1 MSITP
6 QDILEQEFHVRFR
19 GFDMAEV
26 DAFLEMVAEHF
37 SMLFE
42 ENRQLSEQLQAMQQ
56 AQIEQQAQVEQQAPA
71 VDSRLG
77 ENLKEAIV
85 SVREVASELKS
96 SGRQE
101 SAADLT
107 GTMNEIRQS
116 TEKINAGLAA
126 LKEDSEIFSSLKEIV
141 TSAREAVGE
150 KGSVVHQEIPA
161 DLADSLAELKQNT
174 EKINA
179 DLAVL
184 KGELSSVEQGREQL
198 KSELQDM
205 LRSHLDKIDD
215 RLSGESP
222 AAVPPPF
229 PVPEKEAPL
238 QSAETERADQEA
250 ESVMDSPPGDEEQ
263 KEAESGMDSRP
274 GDEEQE
280 EAESLLDSRPSDAE
294 QVDDDMQKEEAIRQ
308 EDTTHF
314 NEADILNEDKL
325 RDLFAS
331 IMDDDDSPKEAETS
345 NDMLFGGQGLVKDD
359 HEPEVTFIL
368 DEALEEEETGLQA
381 GNKPDN

>member
-37 SMLFE
+37 SMLFD
-42 ENRQLSEQLQAMQQ
+42 ENRQLSEQLQAL
-56 AQIEQQAQVEQQAPA
+56 QQAQVEQQAPA
-71 VDSRLG
+71 VDSRLE

-101 SAADLT
+101 PAADLT

-126 LKEDSEIFSSLKEIV
+126 LKEDGEIFSSLKEIV
-141 TSAREAVGE
+141 TSAREAAGE
-150 KGSVVHQEIPA
+150 KGSAVHQEIPA

-179 DLAVL
+179 DLAAL

-198 KSELQDM
+198 KTELQDM

-222 AAVPPPF
+222 AAAPPPF

-250 ESVMDSPPGDEEQ
+250 ESE
-263 KEAESGMDSRP
+263 MDSRP
-274 GDEEQE
+274 GNEELE
-280 EAESLLDSRPSDAE
+280 DTESVLDSRPSEEE
-294 QVDDDMQKEEAIRQ
+294 QEDDDMQKEEALRQ
-308 EDTTHF
+308 QDTTHF

-345 NDMLFGGQGLVKDD
+345 SDMLFGGQGLVKDD

-368 DEALEEEETGLQA
+368 DEALEEEETGLQT